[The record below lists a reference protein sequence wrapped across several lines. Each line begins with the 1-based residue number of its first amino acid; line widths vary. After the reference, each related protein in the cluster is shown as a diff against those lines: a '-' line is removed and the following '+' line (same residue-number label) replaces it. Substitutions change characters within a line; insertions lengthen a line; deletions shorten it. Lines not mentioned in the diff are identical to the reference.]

1 MRLKSL
7 TLLNVSLSLIV
18 LGSFTSWPLAAEDVP
33 RITKEEL
40 KERLGNSDVIVL
52 DVRESQNWQD
62 SEFKIKGATR
72 QPPRIFDSWA
82 DQYPKDKTLVLY

>member
-1 MRLKSL
+1 
-7 TLLNVSLSLIV
+7 VSLSLIV
-18 LGSFTSWPLAAEDVP
+18 LGLFISRPLAAEDVP

-40 KERLGNSDVIVL
+40 KGILGNSDVIVM

-72 QPPRIFDSWA
+72 ERPEYFDSWA
-82 DQYPKDKTLVLY
+82 DKYPKEKTLVLY